1 MGLWIYLTYL
11 SSYLQTVIF
20 QSFDKNTISSK
31 EDKNN
36 SILEGINLYGSEI
49 DISITFTLLD
59 KLRKIAPEVLED
71 ALMRIYQTIF
81 KLKSHLISTD
91 DYKFYAREE
100 ILNEHRSYLVDLIN
114 EEGTE
119 QKIKELALR
128 LIILIGNLRS
138 SGEDFLVAYNLIVR
152 HQLSINLNVELSMN
166 RCFNQKSDSQSNQ
179 SASFRLNE
187 RSSSKVVL
195 FLGQEYQFQTNQV
208 VGLAF
213 DEKFAFIDIKDD
225 GILRIG
231 LLN

>member
-1 MGLWIYLTYL
+1 M
-11 SSYLQTVIF
+11 SSYRQTVIF
-20 QSFDKNTISSK
+20 QSFDKNTLSLK

-59 KLRKIAPEVLED
+59 KLKKVAPEVLED

-100 ILNEHRSYLVDLIN
+100 ILNEHRNYLVDLIN

-138 SGEDFLVAYNLIVR
+138 SGEDFLVAYNLIVG
-152 HQLSINLNVELSMN
+152 HQLSINLNAELSMN
-166 RCFNQKSDSQSNQ
+166 RCFNQKSDSQSSQ

-195 FLGQEYQFQTNQV
+195 FLGQEYKFQKEQV

-225 GILRIG
+225 GILKIG